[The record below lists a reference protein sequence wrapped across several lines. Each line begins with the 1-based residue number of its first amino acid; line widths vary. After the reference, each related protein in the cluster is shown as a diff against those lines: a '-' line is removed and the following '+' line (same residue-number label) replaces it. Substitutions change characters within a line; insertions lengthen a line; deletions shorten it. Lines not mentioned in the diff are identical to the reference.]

1 MPRNEAEADHD
12 ADDNEQYDAD
22 NNDYDADDYDNA
34 DDYDDNADDYDNANG
49 AARQRRHHTQRLR
62 QLS

>member
-12 ADDNEQYDAD
+12 ADDNEHYDAD

-34 DDYDDNADDYDNANG
+34 DNYDNANG